1 MSKIIWRICEAT
13 FAESAFS
20 GEGASIV
27 GGRWNSKGKR
37 MVYTAE
43 HLSLAI
49 LEVFVHLNVPTV
61 ERDFF
66 VAIKAEVPDIL
77 EIECMNIDRLPA
89 DWYLSSS
96 KSSLQALGDEWI
108 NSART
113 SILAIPSA
121 IVPQEFNYL
130 INPLHPHFDRLII
143 DRPQP
148 FNFDTRMWK

>member
-1 MSKIIWRICEAT
+1 MSKVIWRICEAT
-13 FAESAFS
+13 FANSAFS

-49 LEVFVHLNVPTV
+49 LEIFVHLNVPTV
-61 ERDFF
+61 RRDFF
-66 VAIKAEVPDIL
+66 VAIKAEIPDDL
-77 EIECMNIDRLPA
+77 EIEYMNIDQLPS

-96 KSSLQALGDEWI
+96 KSSLQALGNEWI
-108 NSART
+108 DSARNP
-113 SILAIPSA
+113 ILAVPSA

-130 INPLHPHFDRLII
+130 INPLHPQCDQLII
-143 DRPQP
+143 GLPQP
-148 FNFDTRMWK
+148 FNFDVRMWK

>member
-1 MSKIIWRICEAT
+1 VSEIIWRICEAT

-37 MVYTAE
+37 IVYTAE

-49 LEVFVHLNVPTV
+49 LELFVHLNVPTV
-61 ERDFF
+61 DRDFF
-66 VAIKAEVPDIL
+66 VAIKAEVPDNL
-77 EIECMNIDRLPA
+77 DIEYMNIDSLSS

-96 KSSLQALGDEWI
+96 KSSLQSLGDEWLD
-108 NSART
+108 SART
-113 SILAIPSA
+113 PILAVPSA
-121 IVPQEFNYL
+121 IVPQELNYL
-130 INPLHPHFDRLII
+130 INPLHPQFEQLII

>member
-1 MSKIIWRICEAT
+1 
-13 FAESAFS
+13 
-20 GEGASIV
+20 
-27 GGRWNSKGKR
+27 

-49 LEVFVHLNVPTV
+49 LELFVHLNVPTV

-66 VAIKAEVPDIL
+66 VTIKAEITDNLDI
-77 EIECMNIDRLPA
+77 EYMNIARLPS

-108 NSART
+108 DLGRT
-113 SILAIPSA
+113 PILAVPSA
-121 IVPQEFNYL
+121 IVPQDSNYL
-130 INPLHPHFDRLII
+130 INPLHTQFERLII

-148 FNFDTRMWK
+148 FNFDARMWK

>member
-77 EIECMNIDRLPA
+77 EIEYMNIDRLPA

-108 NSART
+108 NSVRT

-130 INPLHPHFDRLII
+130 INPLHPQFDQLII
-143 DRPQP
+143 DRPQS

>member
-1 MSKIIWRICEAT
+1 
-13 FAESAFS
+13 
-20 GEGASIV
+20 
-27 GGRWNSKGKR
+27 
-37 MVYTAE
+37 
-43 HLSLAI
+43 
-49 LEVFVHLNVPTV
+49 
-61 ERDFF
+61 
-66 VAIKAEVPDIL
+66 
-77 EIECMNIDRLPA
+77 MNIDRLPA

-130 INPLHPHFDRLII
+130 INPLHPQFDLLII
-143 DRPQP
+143 DRPQS

>member
-1 MSKIIWRICEAT
+1 MSKVIWRICEAT
-13 FAESAFS
+13 FANSAFS

-49 LEVFVHLNVPTV
+49 LEIFVHLNVPTV
-61 ERDFF
+61 RRDFF
-66 VAIKAEVPDIL
+66 VAIKAEIPDDL
-77 EIECMNIDRLPA
+77 EIEYMNIDQLPS

-96 KSSLQALGDEWI
+96 KSSLQALGNEWI
-108 NSART
+108 DSART
-113 SILAIPSA
+113 PILAVPSA

-130 INPLHPHFDRLII
+130 ISPHKI
-143 DRPQP
+143 
-148 FNFDTRMWK
+148 TAS

>member
-1 MSKIIWRICEAT
+1 VSKVIWQICEAT
-13 FAESAFS
+13 FAASAFS

-43 HLSLAI
+43 HLSLDI
-49 LEVFVHLNVPTV
+49 LELFVHLNVPTV

-66 VAIKAEVPDIL
+66 VAIKAEIPDNL
-77 EIECMNIDRLPA
+77 DVEYMNIDRLPS

-96 KSSLQALGDEWI
+96 KSSLQAVGDEWMD
-108 NSART
+108 STRT
-113 SILAIPSA
+113 PILAVPSA

-130 INPLHPHFDRLII
+130 INPLHPQFERLII
-143 DRPQP
+143 ERPQP

>member
-13 FAESAFS
+13 FAESAFN

-27 GGRWNSKGKR
+27 GGRWNSKGRR

-66 VAIKAEVPDIL
+66 VAIKAEIPSNMDV
-77 EIECMNIDRLPA
+77 EYMTIDRLPS
-89 DWYLSSS
+89 DSY
-96 KSSLQALGDEWI
+96 
-108 NSART
+108 
-113 SILAIPSA
+113 
-121 IVPQEFNYL
+121 
-130 INPLHPHFDRLII
+130 
-143 DRPQP
+143 
-148 FNFDTRMWK
+148 

>member
-1 MSKIIWRICEAT
+1 VSKIIWRICEDT

-77 EIECMNIDRLPA
+77 EIEYMNIDRLPA

-108 NSART
+108 DSART
-113 SILAIPSA
+113 PILAVPSA

-130 INPLHPHFDRLII
+130 INPLHPQFDRLII

>member
-1 MSKIIWRICEAT
+1 VSKIIWRICEAT

-66 VAIKAEVPDIL
+66 VAIKAEVPANL
-77 EIECMNIDRLPA
+77 EIEYMNIDRLPS
-89 DWYLSSS
+89 DWYRSSS

-108 NSART
+108 DSART
-113 SILAIPSA
+113 PILAIPSA

-130 INPLHPHFDRLII
+130 INPLHPQFDQEQKRSLSYM
-143 DRPQP
+143 Q
-148 FNFDTRMWK
+148 

>member
-1 MSKIIWRICEAT
+1 MIWRICEAT

-20 GEGASIV
+20 GEGARIV

-49 LEVFVHLNVPTV
+49 LEVFVHLNVPTG

-66 VAIKAEVPDIL
+66 VAIKAEISDDL
-77 EIECMNIDRLPA
+77 EIEYMNVDRLPT
-89 DWYLSSS
+89 DWCLSSS
-96 KSSLQALGDEWI
+96 KSSLQSLGDEWI
-108 NSART
+108 DSGRT
-113 SILAIPSA
+113 PILAVPSA

-130 INPLHPHFDRLII
+130 INPLHPQFDVLII
-143 DRPQP
+143 HQAQS
-148 FNFDTRMWK
+148 FNFDARMWK

>member
-1 MSKIIWRICEAT
+1 MIKIIWRICEAT

-43 HLSLAI
+43 NLSLAI

-61 ERDFF
+61 EQDFF
-66 VAIKAEVPDIL
+66 VAIKVEIPDNL
-77 EIECMNIDRLPA
+77 DVEYMSADRLPS

-96 KSSLQALGDEWI
+96 KSLLQALGDEWI
-108 NSART
+108 DSVRT
-113 SILAIPSA
+113 PILAVPSA
-121 IVPQEFNYL
+121 IVPQEFNCL
-130 INPLHPHFDRLII
+130 INPFHPQFDRLII

-148 FNFDTRMWK
+148 FNFDASMWK

>member
-1 MSKIIWRICEAT
+1 VSKVVWRICEAT

-27 GGRWNSKGKR
+27 GGRWNSKGKQ

-49 LEVFVHLNVPTV
+49 LELFVHLNVPNV

-66 VAIKAEVPDIL
+66 VAIKAEIPDNL
-77 EIECMNIDRLPA
+77 DVEYMNIDRLA
-89 DWYLSSS
+89 SDWYLSSS
-96 KSSLQALGDEWI
+96 KSSLQALGDEWMD
-108 NSART
+108 STRT
-113 SILAIPSA
+113 PILAVPSA

-130 INPLHPHFDRLII
+130 INPLHPQFDRLII
-143 DRPQP
+143 ARPQP

>member
-1 MSKIIWRICEAT
+1 MSKVVWRICEAT

-37 MVYTAE
+37 IVYTAE

-49 LEVFVHLNVPTV
+49 LELFVHLNVPTV

-66 VAIKAEVPDIL
+66 VAIKAEIPDNL
-77 EIECMNIDRLPA
+77 YVEYMNIDRLPS

-96 KSSLQALGDEWI
+96 KSSLQALGDEWRD
-108 NSART
+108 STRT
-113 SILAIPSA
+113 PILAVPSA

-130 INPLHPHFDRLII
+130 INPLHPQFDRLII
-143 DRPQP
+143 DLPQP
-148 FNFDTRMWK
+148 FNFDARMWK

>member
-1 MSKIIWRICEAT
+1 MSKVIWRICEAT
-13 FAESAFS
+13 FANSAFS

-61 ERDFF
+61 RRDFF
-66 VAIKAEVPDIL
+66 VAIKAEIPDDL
-77 EIECMNIDRLPA
+77 EIEYMSIDRLPS

-96 KSSLQALGDEWI
+96 KSSLQTLGNEWI
-108 NSART
+108 DSAR
-113 SILAIPSA
+113 SPILAIPSA

-130 INPLHPHFDRLII
+130 INPLHSQCHRLII
-143 DRPQP
+143 DLPQP
-148 FNFDTRMWK
+148 FNFDARMWK

>member
-37 MVYTAE
+37 MVYTAD

-49 LEVFVHLNVPTV
+49 LEVFVHLNVPIV

-66 VAIKAEVPDIL
+66 VAIKAEIPDNL
-77 EIECMNIDRLPA
+77 DIEYMSIDSLSPG
-89 DWYLSSS
+89 WYLSSS
-96 KSSLQALGDEWI
+96 KSSLQALGDEWLD
-108 NSART
+108 SSRT
-113 SILAIPSA
+113 SILAVPSA
-121 IVPQEFNYL
+121 IVPQEYNYI
-130 INPLHPHFDRLII
+130 INPLHPQFDRLVI
-143 DRPQP
+143 DLPQP
-148 FNFDTRMWK
+148 FNFDMRMWK

>member
-49 LEVFVHLNVPTV
+49 LEVFVHLNSLL
-61 ERDFF
+61 
-66 VAIKAEVPDIL
+66 IL
-77 EIECMNIDRLPA
+77 IHECGNKL
-89 DWYLSSS
+89 
-96 KSSLQALGDEWI
+96 
-108 NSART
+108 
-113 SILAIPSA
+113 ILKLFIIS
-121 IVPQEFNYL
+121 
-130 INPLHPHFDRLII
+130 PHKTIG
-143 DRPQP
+143 
-148 FNFDTRMWK
+148 

>member
-49 LEVFVHLNVPTV
+49 LELFVHLNVPTV

-66 VAIKAEVPDIL
+66 VAIKAEISDNLDVEYMDI
-77 EIECMNIDRLPA
+77 ERLPS
-89 DWYLSSS
+89 DWYLPSS
-96 KSSLQALGDEWI
+96 KSSLQAFGDEWI
-108 NSART
+108 DSIRT
-113 SILAIPSA
+113 PILAVPSA

-130 INPLHPHFDRLII
+130 INPLHSQFERLII

-148 FNFDTRMWK
+148 FNFDARMWK

>member
-1 MSKIIWRICEAT
+1 
-13 FAESAFS
+13 
-20 GEGASIV
+20 
-27 GGRWNSKGKR
+27 

-66 VAIKAEVPDIL
+66 VAIKAEVPANL
-77 EIECMNIDRLPA
+77 EIEYMNIDRLPS
-89 DWYLSSS
+89 DWYFSSS

-108 NSART
+108 DSTRT
-113 SILAIPSA
+113 PILAVPSA

-130 INPLHPHFDRLII
+130 INPLHPQFD
-143 DRPQP
+143 
-148 FNFDTRMWK
+148 